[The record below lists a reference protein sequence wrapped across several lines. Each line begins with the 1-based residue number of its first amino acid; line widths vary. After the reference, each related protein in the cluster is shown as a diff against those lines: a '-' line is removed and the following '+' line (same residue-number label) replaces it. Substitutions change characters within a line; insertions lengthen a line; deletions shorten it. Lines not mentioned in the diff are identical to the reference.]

1 MKIKMNDTLFL
12 DGYYK
17 FQGGIDNIFT
27 GPNAIISRTTK
38 IVIES
43 LTIIIWS
50 MVLIFLIYYTLKIY
64 KDKRIVFKILF
75 ILRNLFLYIIF
86 TLITFFMCLMIFMIN
101 EN

>member
-1 MKIKMNDTLFL
+1 MNDTLFL